1 MGEARSRRDFEKAAA
16 NYKRARHRVRE
27 LREKPVHYSN
37 EDRELLNLENDIHI
51 VERTLAVIEDGY
63 GSQARNLICSLY
75 IEHKTQ
81 EETAQSLHLTTRQ
94 VRYRAKKILDETLG
108 DKRQSKNCRMEM
120 VYLSPKAS
128 EMTAVGQ
135 N

>member
-1 MGEARSRRDFEKAAA
+1 MGEVRSRREFEKAAA
-16 NYKRARHRVRE
+16 NYKRAKHRVRE

-51 VERTLAVIEDGY
+51 
-63 GSQARNLICSLY
+63 QARTLICSLY

-120 VYLSPKAS
+120 VYLLSQAS
-128 EMTAVGQ
+128 EITAVGQ
-135 N
+135 NRKVRVNYPA

>member
-27 LREKPVHYSN
+27 LREKPVHYSD

-63 GSQARNLICSLY
+63 GSQARMLIQSLY
-75 IEHKTQ
+75 VEHKTQ
-81 EETAQSLHLTTRQ
+81 EETAQSLHLTSRQ

-108 DKRQSKNCRMEM
+108 DKRQSKSCRMEM

-128 EMTAVGQ
+128 EMTAAVQ